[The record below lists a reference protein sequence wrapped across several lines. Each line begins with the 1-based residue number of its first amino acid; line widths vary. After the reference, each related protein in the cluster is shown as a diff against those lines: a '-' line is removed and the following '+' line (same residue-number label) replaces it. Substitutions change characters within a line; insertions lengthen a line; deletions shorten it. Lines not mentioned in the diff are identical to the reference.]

1 MYTRTTI
8 ILNKVY
14 DFITHLVGSTF
25 KKKKN
30 EGKTPIAWLSMVT
43 SLMELMRE
51 VLVTLSRFCI
61 FDLKS
66 HTFFSSTVPARATKF
81 YSSALS
87 LTQAFS
93 WPNSVLVPFCVLSKQ
108 PLLGLKQTCGIEITS
123 ILPKVAYFSFF
134 LDPFLIPL
142 LPTPSSYQFFLSLGS
157 SYL

>member
-1 MYTRTTI
+1 
-8 ILNKVY
+8 
-14 DFITHLVGSTF
+14 
-25 KKKKN
+25 
-30 EGKTPIAWLSMVT
+30 MVT

-157 SYL
+157 SYLWILSRLIRQSSYVKFCRTSKAFKRDRWDVKELKQGRGIE